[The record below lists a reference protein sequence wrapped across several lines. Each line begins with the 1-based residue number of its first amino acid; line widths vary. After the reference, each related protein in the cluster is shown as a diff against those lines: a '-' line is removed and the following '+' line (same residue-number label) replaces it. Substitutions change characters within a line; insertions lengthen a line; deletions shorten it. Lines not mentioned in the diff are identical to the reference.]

1 MPGKS
6 KIGGGLQTKSY
17 APFKMKMKSYGQGK
31 SPFKKGASAPKEAGP
46 KTERQTNM
54 SKERALNK
62 RGSEL
67 PAKDPV
73 RTKMFNKADK
83 LSEERYK
90 RNKAGSPMKAKTDAA
105 KRLLKVVPNQ
115 AAYDK
120 LSDIEKKEFNKAAK
134 KAKLPMKKSPAKTK
148 EKSRKEKR
156 ANKRAAIPKTEKISA
171 KKSKYERA
179 GDEAVLSGKMRKAT
193 RKYKRADKLAEKE
206 AKNWKNILRA
216 VNNQTSPA
224 KSKSKS
230 YHASTPSSRLKKGVK
245 RVLDP
250 LGIYTGPRGKKIVKS
265 VSKAVKDAVKGLKNV
280 PKEALRTGPVVRSK
294 AKKLK
299 KSRAVLKRQA
309 RGKKSPAKAGQTAG
323 QIVRRERHM
332 N

>member
-1 MPGKS
+1 
-6 KIGGGLQTKSY
+6 
-17 APFKMKMKSYGQGK
+17 
-31 SPFKKGASAPKEAGP
+31 
-46 KTERQTNM
+46 M

-73 RTKMFNKADK
+73 RTKIFNKADK

-156 ANKRAAIPKTEKISA
+156 VRGAIPKTKKISA
-171 KKSKYERA
+171 KKSKYEKA
-179 GDEAVLSGKMRKAT
+179 GDEAVFSGKMRKAA

-206 AKNWKNILRA
+206 AKNWKLIRRTA
-216 VNNQTSPA
+216 KNQMSPV
-224 KSKSKS
+224 KSKPK
-230 YHASTPSSRLKKGVK
+230 TKTLKGTTVFGKEVNRKNINRALQVATTGGVSELARK
-245 RVLDP
+245 AAK
-250 LGIYTGPRGKKIVKS
+250 TKTGKKIVKGVKKAVTGVKEKYKKMTAP
-265 VSKAVKDAVKGLKNV
+265 VSGINKAVKDVVKGLKNV

-299 KSRAVLKRQA
+299 KSRAVLKGATGATR
-309 RGKKSPAKAGQTAG
+309 
-323 QIVRRERHM
+323 
-332 N
+332 